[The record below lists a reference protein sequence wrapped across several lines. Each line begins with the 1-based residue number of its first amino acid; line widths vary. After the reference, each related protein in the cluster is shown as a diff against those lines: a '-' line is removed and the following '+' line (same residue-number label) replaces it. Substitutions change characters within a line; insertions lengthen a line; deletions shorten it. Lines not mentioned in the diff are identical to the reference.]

1 MEQVNLNEVTPG
13 YDKFEISEKAVGK
26 KLFTVDTFSPASANP
41 GAKLYIK
48 LPDLGAGEC
57 LVPNSFYLTGVFNR
71 TTQSHGFETTL
82 ENF

>member
-13 YDKFEISEKAVGK
+13 YDKFEISEEVVRK

-48 LPDLGAGEC
+48 LPDFGAGEC
-57 LVPNSFYLTGVFNR
+57 LVPNSFYLTGVFKSNN
-71 TTQSHGFETTL
+71 TKSWF
-82 ENF
+82 